1 MLTIILPVRNEANI
15 INDVFEYFNINLKAI
30 DYEVLVIND
39 FSEDDTLEKTKDL
52 VSRYKNFKLLNN
64 FKKGLG
70 GAINLGI
77 KKASGEFVTIMMADQ
92 SDDINDL
99 IKYHNIMIEDN
110 YDAVLGSRFLPES
123 KVSGYPLRKLFL
135 NRIFNYFVSLIFWNK
150 YKDYTNAFKI
160 YKKKTLLEIL
170 PLVSESFNIFLEI
183 PLKIISRGYN
193 YKVIPINWKGRKKG
207 YTKFRIKEL
216 RSKYLF
222 TLIYCFIEKNLLNIK
237 K

>member
-110 YDAVLGSRFLPES
+110 YDAVFRLKIFTRVQGFRIS
-123 KVSGYPLRKLFL
+123 LRKLFL

-160 YKKKTLLEIL
+160 YKK
-170 PLVSESFNIFLEI
+170 NI
-183 PLKIISRGYN
+183 
-193 YKVIPINWKGRKKG
+193 
-207 YTKFRIKEL
+207 T
-216 RSKYLF
+216 
-222 TLIYCFIEKNLLNIK
+222 
-237 K
+237 